1 MGSINVNMGVPRT
14 SLLVACLE
22 SSGGSGFLSLLR
34 PTLYIDPE
42 DLLSTCLTSSS
53 SDALLQR
60 VNKIYFTLQSL

>member
-1 MGSINVNMGVPRT
+1 
-14 SLLVACLE
+14 LVACLE